1 MMSGCFLRIRWV
13 GLGVSSWF
21 LFFFGAVAL
30 RYHFLLCSSFDTRML
45 WGECLDVLNNI
56 ACTVMSV
63 ILIGCTI
70 APAKAPPVPPSSASS
85 DP

>member
-1 MMSGCFLRIRWV
+1 VFFC
-13 GLGVSSWF
+13 GLGGLGWGF
-21 LFFFGAVAL
+21 LLGFFFFFGAVAL